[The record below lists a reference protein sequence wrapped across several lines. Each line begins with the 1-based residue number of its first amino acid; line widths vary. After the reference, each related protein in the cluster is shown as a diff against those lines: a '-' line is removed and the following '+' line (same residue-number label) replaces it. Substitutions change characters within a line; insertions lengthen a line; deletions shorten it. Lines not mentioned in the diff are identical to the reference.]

1 MKIKIEKPCQTSWK
15 DMKSM
20 NDGKFC
26 KSCQTSVTDY
36 SQLSKT
42 ELNTKI
48 KTMQGDCGRFTK
60 TQMDW
65 HLENI
70 LPEIVLVENKTNSFF
85 IFPKSTLALSLLT
98 LSLASCTQSSNTNL
112 NDIEDKVEIDQ
123 SFKEDDHTTDQEFE
137 NINNADFENE
147 DDSFIIVGM
156 VHESQPEFPGGL
168 DSLYK
173 RIRQNFIYPEQAK
186 KDSIQGKVFVTF
198 TVDTM
203 GFIQNPEVVRGRH
216 PLLDQ
221 EAIRLIKTLPKYKT
235 PAKLNGKSVPLK
247 FTIPIRFKLKE

>member
-1 MKIKIEKPCQTSWK
+1 MKIIIEKPCQKSWK

-20 NDGKFC
+20 NGGKFC
-26 KSCQTSVTDY
+26 ESCQSSVTDY
-36 SQLSKT
+36 SQLSKI

-48 KTMQGDCGRFTK
+48 ETMQGNCGRFTK

-65 HLENI
+65 HLENV

-85 IFPKSTLALSLLT
+85 QFPKSALALSLLT
-98 LSLASCTQSSNTNL
+98 LSMASCTQSSNTNL
-112 NDIEDKVEIDQ
+112 NDIEDKVEIDK
-123 SFKEDDHTTDQEFE
+123 SFRKDDFTTDQEFE
-137 NINNADFENE
+137 NINNADFDDD
-147 DDSFIIVGM
+147 DDSFVSGAII
-156 VHESQPEFPGGL
+156 ESQPEFPGGL

-173 RIRQNFIYPEQAK
+173 IIRQNFIYPEQAK
-186 KDSIQGKVFVTF
+186 KDSIQGKVYVTF
-198 TVDTM
+198 TIDTL
-203 GFIQNPEVVRGRH
+203 GYIQNPEVVRGRH

-247 FTIPIRFKLKE
+247 FTIPIRFRLKE